1 MAFDLTT
8 YIPNGLI
15 VAAGT
20 VAGWVFRDHAHRDDV
35 RFKSIASGLR
45 DMNAK
50 LDNTIEKQSEN
61 HAEILKILLEQ
72 RRG

>member
-1 MAFDLTT
+1 MALDLTS

-20 VAGWVFRDHAHRDDV
+20 VAGWIFRDHAHRDDL
-35 RFKSIASGLR
+35 RFKSVASGLR
-45 DMNAK
+45 DMNLK
-50 LDNTIEKQSEN
+50 LDSAIEKQSEN

-72 RRG
+72 RHV